1 MKHFNELGLSKQAL
15 DAVAR
20 MGYREPTPVQ
30 EQAIPL
36 VLAGR
41 DIIAAAKTGTGKTGA
56 FSLPALDA
64 LGHAKGG
71 AGPLMLV
78 VTPTR
83 ELAQQIGEVCGSI
96 ALSTHHRIVTVV
108 GGLSYQPQIKYSR
121 IRRAAR
127 RSSPAALFRNLRRAG
142 RLPKSSSTCTRVL
155 IEIGR
160 ASCRERV

>member
-78 VTPTR
+78 VT
-83 ELAQQIGEVCGSI
+83 
-96 ALSTHHRIVTVV
+96 
-108 GGLSYQPQIKYSR
+108 
-121 IRRAAR
+121 
-127 RSSPAALFRNLRRAG
+127 RSG
-142 RLPKSSSTCTRVL
+142 SSSRRVL
-155 IEIGR
+155 R
-160 ASCRERV
+160 PP